1 MNWIPLDRVLV
12 FLATDLFFLF
22 AGLGFLAWLFYK
34 IFLRDISAQ
43 RHLDQRHRFLRFLVF
58 SITAVILYFSFEVCK
73 GVESWPVVAAYC
85 ALFALIF
92 EALLIIQLAQIYLYL
107 YLFFNNLK
115 KGVPRLVANMFTLI
129 FATIVVCFI
138 FSYVF
143 GFKIAPLL
151 ATSAVFTVILGLA
164 LQDTLGHLFSGLS
177 LQFEKPFSIGDW
189 VEVQQ
194 GAQKW
199 VGYIQEINWRS
210 TLLIGFSD
218 EMIVIPNKVVAQ
230 SEIVVFSSPQRP
242 ARCSRGFRLPF
253 TTPVD
258 VVKQILLD
266 VTTGTEHVLKDP
278 APRVLVTEAGESW
291 LAIKVFFSVDD
302 YGIHYRV
309 ADQIITQTI
318 LRLRESG
325 IELAVPISEIL
336 LSQKYKQSSVIED

>member
-22 AGLGFLAWLFYK
+22 GGLGAAAWLFYK
-34 IFLRDISAQ
+34 LFLKDISLQ
-43 RHLDQRHRFLRFLVF
+43 RHADQKRRFWRFFGF
-58 SITAVILYFSFEVCK
+58 SMTAVVLYFSFEVCK
-73 GVESWPVVAAYC
+73 QNEAWPVTAAYL
-85 ALFALIF
+85 ALFSLFF

-115 KGVPRLVANMFTLI
+115 KGVPRLVANLFTLI
-129 FATIVVCFI
+129 FATLVICFI
-138 FSYVF
+138 CSYVF

-199 VGYIQEINWRS
+199 VGQIQEINWRS
-210 TLLIGFSD
+210 TLLLGFSD
-218 EMIVIPNKVVAQ
+218 ELIVIPNKVVAQ
-230 SEIVVFSSPQRP
+230 SEIIVFSNSYRP
-242 ARCSRGFRLPF
+242 ARCNRGFRLPF
-253 TTPVD
+253 TAPID
-258 VVKQILLD
+258 VVKKILLQ
-266 VTTGTEHVLKDP
+266 VAAETEHVLKEP
-278 APRVLVTEAGESW
+278 APRVLVTETNESW
-291 LAIKVFFSVDD
+291 MTVKIFFSLDD

-309 ADQIITQTI
+309 GDQIITGTI
-318 LRLRESG
+318 QQLRQAG
-325 IELAVPISEIL
+325 IELATPQAQVFL
-336 LSQKYKQSSVIED
+336 K

>member
-1 MNWIPLDRVLV
+1 VNWIPLDRVLV
-12 FLATDLFFLF
+12 FLETDLFFLF
-22 AGLGFLAWLFYK
+22 TGLGFFGWLFYK
-34 IFLRDISAQ
+34 IFLRDISTQ
-43 RHLDQRHRFLRFLVF
+43 RHLDQQRRFLRFIGF
-58 SITAVILYFSFEVCK
+58 SVTTVILYFSFEVCR
-73 GVESWPVVAAYC
+73 GVESWPVIAAYC
-85 ALFALIF
+85 ALFALFF

-189 VEVQQ
+189 IEVHH

-199 VGYIQEINWRS
+199 VGQIQEINWRS

-218 EMIVIPNKVVAQ
+218 ELIVIPNKVVAQ
-230 SEIVVFSSPQRP
+230 SEIVVFSNSYRP
-242 ARCSRGFRLPF
+242 ARCNRGFRLPF
-253 TTPVD
+253 SAPIDAVR
-258 VVKQILLD
+258 QILLEVAAD
-266 VTTGTEHVLKDP
+266 TEHVLKDP
-278 APRVLVTEAGESW
+278 PPRVLVTETNESW
-291 LAIKVFFSVDD
+291 MTVKIFFSLDD

-309 ADQIITQTI
+309 GDHIITKTI
-318 LRLRESG
+318 HRLRESG